1 MSPTPAFGPR
11 GVLMLW
17 SAPRCRSTMFL
28 RMMAQRGDFA
38 TVHEPLS
45 RVKDFGRSAVL
56 DRECTTADAVIQEIL
71 AAGLRRRIFVKDTT
85 DFHFPEVLASE
96 ELLGRCRHTFIIRD
110 PGDAIAS
117 HFALNPS
124 LTRDEVGFARL
135 REIYD
140 AVHAAT
146 GTRPTVVDADDI
158 VSDPPRVVRRY
169 CEAVGIEFSAEA
181 LRWPRGGLPEWE
193 RTARWHEDV
202 AHSEGI
208 EPGRRSRPDLN
219 VVDHPVLGPF
229 YRFHLPHYQHLWAHR
244 LRA

>member
-1 MSPTPAFGPR
+1 MSPAPPFGPD

-56 DRECTTADAVIQEIL
+56 DRECTTADDVIREIL
-71 AAGLRRRIFVKDTT
+71 ALGRRRRVFVKDTT
-85 DFHFPEVLASE
+85 DFHFPEVLHSA
-96 ELLGRCRHTFIIRD
+96 ELLSRCRHTFVIRD
-110 PGDAIAS
+110 LNDAIAS
-117 HFALNPS
+117 HFALNPA

-140 AVHAAT
+140 AVTAAT
-146 GTRPTVVDADDI
+146 GTPPVVIDSDDLVVD
-158 VSDPPRVVRRY
+158 PPGVVRRY
-169 CEAVGIEFSAEA
+169 CEAVGIEFIAEA

-193 RTARWHEDV
+193 LTARWHEHV
-202 AHSEGI
+202 ANSEGI
-208 EPGRRSRPDLN
+208 ESHHRGRPDLR
-219 VVDHPVLGPF
+219 VAMHPLLGAY
-229 YRFHLPHYQHLWAHR
+229 YRFHVSHHRHLWDHR
-244 LRA
+244 LRV